1 MTIYWTN
8 EALTDVAEIREYL
21 LNSVPEHAERIVES
35 FFDRVQQVGDFPK
48 MGRLYRQGELP
59 QVREILV
66 SNYRITYYVGLS
78 QLDIMTVRHQAQK
91 R

>member
-21 LNSVPEHAERIVES
+21 LNTNPERAEQLVES
-35 FFDRVQQVGDFPK
+35 FFDRVQQASNFPK

-59 QVREILV
+59 QVRELLV
-66 SNYRITYYVGLS
+66 SNYRITYYVGLG
-78 QLDIMTVRHQAQK
+78 QLDVMTVRHQARQ